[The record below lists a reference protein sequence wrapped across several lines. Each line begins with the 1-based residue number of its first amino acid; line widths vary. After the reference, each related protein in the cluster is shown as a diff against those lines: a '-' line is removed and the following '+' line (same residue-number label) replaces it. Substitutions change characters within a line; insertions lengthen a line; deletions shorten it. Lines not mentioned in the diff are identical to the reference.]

1 MLYPNIHAKCAYI
14 LTCAAAVA
22 VCRALEKICHGLTPK
37 IKWVNDVLIGDGK
50 LCGILTEGECDAD
63 GILRYAI
70 IGIGINIK
78 NAPHSPEV
86 EAIMTSLEK
95 EGYTVDSPTL
105 AAEVI
110 SELLSLTRGGDVLDE
125 YRNHS
130 TLIGKEVEISSGG
143 VTVTERVIE
152 INDECAIITEDENK
166 NKKRYIS
173 GDVKIRAKKE
183 DQ

>member
-1 MLYPNIHAKCAYI
+1 
-14 LTCAAAVA
+14 
-22 VCRALEKICHGLTPK
+22 
-37 IKWVNDVLIGDGK
+37 
-50 LCGILTEGECDAD
+50 
-63 GILRYAI
+63 
-70 IGIGINIK
+70 
-78 NAPHSPEV
+78 
-86 EAIMTSLEK
+86 MTSLEK
-95 EGYTVDSPTL
+95 EGYTVDSPML

-125 YRNHS
+125 YRKRS
-130 TLIGKEVEISSGG
+130 ALIGKEVEISSGG